1 MALEVITAAIIL
13 IALTFYI
20 LLGGADYG
28 AGVWALFARGPR
40 GPAQRKLIREAIG
53 PIWEANHVWLILV
66 VTVLFTGFPPA
77 FSVIT
82 TRLHIPLT
90 LMLIGIVLRGAGL
103 AFRSYGIH
111 THGEKPYWDL
121 VFIMASLITPV
132 LLGMVIGTLAG
143 GRLGSQD
150 RQFGSLF
157 LWPWLAL
164 FPAAVGFLALALF
177 VFLAAIYLTREAR
190 DEALRED
197 FRRRALIAAVLVAIL
212 SASVFILA
220 SRDAPTIWHRLSH
233 SAWGWSLLLATA
245 MAGVATILALW
256 TRRYALAR
264 IGAAAETS
272 LMLWGWAFAQ
282 FPFLVVPDITI
293 ANAAAPP
300 LTLQLL
306 ILANLIGAI
315 MLFPAL
321 YYLFRIFK
329 GRALFAPDKPS

>member
-1 MALEVITAAIIL
+1 MTLEIITAGIIL
-13 IALTFYI
+13 VALTFYI

-66 VTVLFTGFPPA
+66 VTVLFTGFPTA
-77 FSVIT
+77 FAVIT

-90 LMLIGIVLRGAGL
+90 IMLIGIVLRGAGL

-111 THGEKPYWDL
+111 SHGEKPYWEG
-121 VFIMASLITPV
+121 VFIFASLITPI
-132 LLGMVIGTLAG
+132 LLGITIGTLASG
-143 GRLGSQD
+143 ELGSHD
-150 RQFGSLF
+150 RTFGSLF
-157 LWPWLAL
+157 VWPWLAM
-164 FPAAVGFLALALF
+164 FPTAVGLLALVLF
-177 VFLAAIYLTREAR
+177 AFLAAIYLTREAR
-190 DEALRED
+190 DEELRED

-212 SASVFILA
+212 AGSVFMLA
-220 SRDAPTIWHRLSH
+220 SRDAPMIWHRLSD
-233 SAWGWSLLLATA
+233 SAWGWMLMLATA
-245 MAGVATILALW
+245 TAAAATVLALW

-264 IGAAAETS
+264 ICAAAETT
-272 LMLWGWAFAQ
+272 LILWGWALAQ

-306 ILANLIGAI
+306 ILANLVGAL

-329 GRALFAPDKPS
+329 GRALFAPDDPR